1 MLIFVHAE
9 AEAEVEA
16 ENSSA
21 EAEIIAKRRKLA
33 DQRQKIGKLK
43 QDSAVRK
50 EKNMQ

>member
-33 DQRQKIGKLK
+33 DQGQKITKLK
-43 QDSAVRK
+43 QDSAVRR